1 MKKINYRQYYY
12 NGDYADIE
20 LQVPNE
26 CGLYE
31 IRLVHMSHK
40 VQDMEE
46 ETWTKAY
53 VILGPSEFEN
63 STLLGNVYFNYI
75 DDVFITNSEIAV
87 LDVESAPRFSGVYS
101 VGYYKDM
108 ESESKFSA
116 YLSRIEDV
124 GKASPDELGEL
135 VEIVKE
141 CKKICSIRMLRKITH
156 SGIEVSNVCFR
167 DWLYGKAM
175 ASMSVTNME
184 FGRIFGEEFTTDKN
198 ISELFLKESEKI
210 YKSIVNNE

>member
-12 NGDYADIE
+12 NGDYANTE
-20 LQVPNE
+20 LQVPDE

-31 IRLVHMSHK
+31 IGLVNMSHQVRDSEK
-40 VQDMEE
+40 

-53 VILGPSEFEN
+53 ALLCPTEFED
-63 STLLGNVYFNYI
+63 SILLGNVYFNYI

-101 VGYYKDM
+101 VEYYKDM

-116 YLSRIEDV
+116 YLSKIEDV
-124 GKASPDELGEL
+124 EKASPNELGEL
-135 VEIVKE
+135 VEIAKE
-141 CKKICSIRMLRKITH
+141 CKKICSIRMLRKITRK
-156 SGIEVSNVCFR
+156 GIEVSNICFR
-167 DWLYGKAM
+167 DWVYGEAM
-175 ASMSVTNME
+175 ASMNISNIE
-184 FGRIFGEEFTTDKN
+184 FGKIFWEEFTTDKD

-210 YKSIVNNE
+210 YKSIINNE